1 MDLVRDLVTLGRASR
16 ESARIKVRQPIS
28 KVLVDGKYEEMI
40 SHLVPLIKEEL
51 NVKEVVFTNQ
61 LHQFM
66 NFQLKPNF
74 KLVGPVLGPKV
85 KVFAKALAGLDAAD
99 TAMRLENGE
108 TLTLDL
114 DGEAYE
120 INKENVLITITAKE
134 GFNVA
139 TENNLFVILD
149 TTLTQELIDEG
160 LARELVSKVQ
170 QMRKNNDYEVTDNI
184 RIFLDANEAVSKA
197 VDEFEDYIK
206 TETLAVEIIRTEDD
220 SFEKV
225 NINDHMTGI
234 RLERITEN

>member
-1 MDLVRDLVTLGRASR
+1 M
-16 ESARIKVRQPIS
+16 RQPIS